1 MAAPDRMDERLRASG
16 LVEGRRTAQALFA
29 GLDEHEGFGGSYKG
43 LLDLA

>member
-1 MAAPDRMDERLRASG
+1 MAAPDRTDERLCASG

-29 GLDEHEGFGGSYKG
+29 GAREHQGFGGSYKG